1 MQANT
6 KLGDFEKELLKHLKD
21 EMFDVKVVNLDNK
34 TTMAYLPRGNT
45 VEFALSVMAPT
56 EKKFRRKVGEYW
68 ALTKFENG
76 QTVKMDKDDFMQM
89 TEMVWD
95 AYLIE

>member
-6 KLGDFEKELLKHLKD
+6 KLGAFEKELLKNLKAV
-21 EMFDVKVVNLDNK
+21 MPDVKVVNLDNK
-34 TTMAYLPRGNT
+34 STMAYLPRGNT

-56 EKKFRRKVGEYW
+56 ENKFRRKVGEYW

-76 QTVKMDKDDFMQM
+76 QTVKMDKFDFETMLE
-89 TEMVWD
+89 TVFWPE
-95 AYLIE
+95 